1 MDMAWLAILVAVFM
15 FLGLRDR
22 THGGS
27 THLTIIVVSCIT
39 LAVVFV
45 RLGR

>member
-1 MDMAWLAILVAVFM
+1 MVFLLAVPM

-22 THGGS
+22 IWRGS
-27 THLTIIVVSCIT
+27 THMTLFVITCIT
-39 LAVVFV
+39 LGLVFL

>member
-1 MDMAWLAILVAVFM
+1 MVFLLAVSI

-22 THGGS
+22 IWKGS
-27 THLTIIVVSCIT
+27 THLTLLVIT
-39 LAVVFV
+39 CVTLGLVFL

>member
-1 MDMAWLAILVAVFM
+1 MAILVAVFM

-22 THGGS
+22 TAGGS
-27 THLTIIVVSCIT
+27 THLTVLVVTCIT